1 MDFLPKVC
9 GGEEVEIIQEE
20 ENIIEEQTDIK
31 PKINNNDIFDKP
43 IVIRKVKEEIIEED
57 SGSDHEAIDL
67 QDKITDIL
75 NIEVDRPRLS
85 RKQSLALARKEKV
98 RLREIRMAEREAA
111 AEEKAIQRKMK
122 EMEKVLKKVFKDA
135 PLPKK
140 KEIKDMVNKDKAK
153 KSSLLNKVNPKNQ
166 ITNYIKEKKK

>member
-1 MDFLPKVC
+1 MDFLPKVS
-9 GGEEVEIIQEE
+9 GGEEVELIQEE
-20 ENIIEEQTDIK
+20 ENIIDEQTDIK

-43 IVIRKVKEEIIEED
+43 IVMRKVKEEVKEEED

-122 EMEKVLKKVFKDA
+122 
-135 PLPKK
+135 
-140 KEIKDMVNKDKAK
+140 
-153 KSSLLNKVNPKNQ
+153 
-166 ITNYIKEKKK
+166 